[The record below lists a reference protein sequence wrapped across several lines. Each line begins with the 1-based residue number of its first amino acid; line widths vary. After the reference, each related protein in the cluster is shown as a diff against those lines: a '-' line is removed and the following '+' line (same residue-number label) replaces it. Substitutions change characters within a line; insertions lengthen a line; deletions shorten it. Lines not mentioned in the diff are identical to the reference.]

1 GGGPGRAGARGGVA
15 PAGTPVGGR
24 RAPPRPGGRL
34 GGHVPWVEATPRPAR
49 AHRRR
54 RAVPRRPA
62 GALPRHERLVGAAAL
77 CARRFPARVHLS
89 PRGRGGLH
97 AVPGLRGGEGGAGV
111 ALRGGPTHPA
121 RAFGRAARGPRRAVP
136 RDGPRRA
143 LVSGARDAPLAL
155 TPGGAFDRLRLA
167 VETARGTPRA
177 VLRGPLMS
185 P

>member
-1 GGGPGRAGARGGVA
+1 SSDTSPTGRSATSSRTSGGCRSSM
-15 PAGTPVGGR
+15 
-24 RAPPRPGGRL
+24 RAPLPGTRSSFS
-34 GGHVPWVEATPRPAR
+34 AR
-49 AHRRR
+49 
-54 RAVPRRPA
+54 
-62 GALPRHERLVGAAAL
+62 
-77 CARRFPARVHLS
+77 
-89 PRGRGGLH
+89 RGGLH
-97 AVPGLRGGEGGAGV
+97 AVPGLRGGEGGTGV
-111 ALRGGPTHPA
+111 ALRGGPAHPA